1 MSVVKSFSVGAGD
14 TFYIQH
20 NSSNFTIIDCCLSD
34 DNKEDIVKKIKHAHL
49 NKRVTRFISTHP
61 DQDHIQGLKYLDD
74 ILDILNFYCVKNKVT
89 KEDETEDFKHYC
101 ELRDSKKAFYIF
113 QGCSRKWMNQKDEEI
128 GSAGIDI
135 LWPIVE
141 DENYQIAL
149 KVAENDGSPN
159 NISAI
164 IKYSVKDSVTALW
177 MGDLEAD
184 FMNDIAD
191 KIKWPKVNILFAPH
205 HGRRSGKIPEKILK
219 EMNPDVIVIGEAP
232 SEDLNYYS
240 NYNVITQNSAGDITF
255 DCDGKIINIFSS
267 EPEYSVDFLDNEM
280 VLSPDGDYYIG
291 TLNID

>member
-141 DENYQIAL
+141 DENYQTAL

-267 EPEYSVDFLDNEM
+267 NRDYSVDFLDSEI